1 MLDNGECV
9 VKYSPWLA
17 EVEGFGCGQSIS
29 TSEWVK
35 ASDSVVVKDGLSIR
49 SLQPLTLPHNP
60 TIRTKYVP
68 HSPTPHPR
76 SLKTMASP
84 NPNLRCQVIRIYKG
98 GVLSKLISSGASNN
112 NL

>member
-17 EVEGFGCGQSIS
+17 EVCGLVYKFEGFGCGQSIS

-35 ASDSVVVKDGLSIR
+35 ASDSVAVKDGPSIR
-49 SLQPLTLPHNP
+49 SLQPPHNP
-60 TIRTKYVP
+60 TIPTEYVP

-76 SLKTMASP
+76 PLKTQWLLP
-84 NPNLRCQVIRIYKG
+84 IQICDVK
-98 GVLSKLISSGASNN
+98 LSGYTKVESSAN
-112 NL
+112 